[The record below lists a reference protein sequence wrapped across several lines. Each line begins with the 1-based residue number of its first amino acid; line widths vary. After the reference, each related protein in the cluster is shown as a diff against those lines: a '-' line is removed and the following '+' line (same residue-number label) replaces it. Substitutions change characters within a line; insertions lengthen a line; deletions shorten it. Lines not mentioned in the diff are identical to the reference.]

1 MRDAQNVK
9 THPMVS
15 ASVVATAVLAA
26 FAVAITNPFPA
37 LDHAL
42 RGFSEASL
50 AFIAKSFTP
59 VRSAPE
65 AISAKAAADLDED
78 LDWRIASQDKTIATW
93 LAFLDKHPHGPHA
106 SAAQAAL
113 DKLTDAQPPKAPP
126 SAPKFAPVVEVAN
139 APPRPPEPDLFA
151 ALERPPPPDARVVV
165 KWREPR
171 TRYVT
176 RWRYERPRYYRR
188 APPPFFFGWFGPR
201 DPHQWRER

>member
-1 MRDAQNVK
+1 VRDAQNVK

-126 SAPKFAPVVEVAN
+126 SAP
-139 APPRPPEPDLFA
+139 DLFA

-188 APPPFFFGWFGPR
+188 APPPFFLGWFGPR